1 MSSSSIIFGHY
12 RSSRRHVLR
21 CAFVNWRDRA
31 TAELAAQ
38 AWANGLEIDGET
50 VGVRWGRSKGASG
63 GKPTKNAGPSSVP
76 VPAS

>member
-1 MSSSSIIFGHY
+1 MYVEALISY
-12 RSSRRHVLR
+12 RR

-50 VGVRWGRSKGASG
+50 VGVRWGRSKAASG
-63 GKPTKNAGPSSVP
+63 SKSGNAFASSSSAV
-76 VPAS
+76 VA